1 MKKKVWRN
9 GEIAHVRQLTT
20 LYVKYGEDNVMEW
33 GSISNSGTQSL
44 VFSDDVT
51 AEKSIRIN
59 NDAYGAIV
67 SAQIQSNVAK
77 LIRRGF
83 AVQMTIVLWIMTQSI
98 LQKQYEFLKEKK
110 WVILQ

>member
-1 MKKKVWRN
+1 MCQNDVKKKVWRN
-9 GEIAHVRQLTT
+9 GEIAHVRQLTS

-67 SAQIQSNVAK
+67 SAQIQPNVANDHS
-77 LIRRGF
+77 
-83 AVQMTIVLWIMTQSI
+83 AVDYDPKHTAKAV
-98 LQKQYEFLKEKK
+98 
-110 WVILQ
+110 